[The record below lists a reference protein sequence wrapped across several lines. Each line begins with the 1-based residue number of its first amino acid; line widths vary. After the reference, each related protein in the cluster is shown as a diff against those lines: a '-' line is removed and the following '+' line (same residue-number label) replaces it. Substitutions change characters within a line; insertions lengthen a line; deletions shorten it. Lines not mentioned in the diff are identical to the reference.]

1 MTAILDEI
9 RTEYCYTN
17 KLGAT
22 VVISSVPMDI
32 RKDMYGNEHRTYS
45 MGVAMRV
52 EKLTNQAFGM
62 DSTSDGIIS
71 SFEA

>member
-9 RTEYCYTN
+9 RTEYRYTN

-32 RKDMYGNEHRTYS
+32 RKDMYGNEHRTFS
-45 MGVAMRV
+45 MGVAMRL
-52 EKLTNQAFGM
+52 EELTNQAFGM
-62 DSTSDGIIS
+62 DSTSGVVHHLE
-71 SFEA
+71 F